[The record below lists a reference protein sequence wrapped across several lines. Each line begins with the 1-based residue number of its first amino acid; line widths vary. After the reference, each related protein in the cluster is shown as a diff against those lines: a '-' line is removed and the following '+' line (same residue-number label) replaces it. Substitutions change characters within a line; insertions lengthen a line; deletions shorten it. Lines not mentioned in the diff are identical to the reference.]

1 MNRPSSPSQPRQITV
16 APVRKSVRVDA
27 GAARAF
33 DVFTAGLTRW
43 WPRTHHIGTAP
54 MKEGVIEPRVGGRW
68 YERGEDGSECEWGK
82 VLVWEP
88 PFRVVLAWHITPQF
102 KYDPTRFSE
111 VEVRFIAEGAA
122 ATRVELEHRN
132 LDRFGADEGAQ
143 MREKVAAPNGW
154 TAIMSLYADCASK
167 KE

>member
-1 MNRPSSPSQPRQITV
+1 MTRPAQSPRTVQI

-43 WPRTHHIGTAP
+43 WPRSHHIGAAP

-88 PFRVVLAWHITPQF
+88 PYRVVLAWNINPQF

-122 ATRVELEHRN
+122 VTRVELEHRN
-132 LDRFGADEGAQ
+132 LDRFGADEGAEL
-143 MREKVAAPNGW
+143 RVKVDAPNGW
-154 TAIMSLYADCASK
+154 TAIMALYCDCASK